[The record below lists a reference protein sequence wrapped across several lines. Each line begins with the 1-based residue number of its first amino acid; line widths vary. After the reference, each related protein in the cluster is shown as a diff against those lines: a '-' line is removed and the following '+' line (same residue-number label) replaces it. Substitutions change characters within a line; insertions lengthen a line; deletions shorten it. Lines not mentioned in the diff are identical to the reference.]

1 MKYYVV
7 FVMAFVIGLLL
18 CAVIAHSNTLTWSD
32 NSSIESGFSV
42 EMLSGGN
49 WKEVGRVSA
58 NVSTFV
64 DAFTEGVYRV
74 RAFLVVAGQ
83 ADVFSAY
90 SNTAVKLDGPV
101 NANVK

>member
-1 MKYYVV
+1 MKYG
-7 FVMAFVIGLLL
+7 FVCGVSFVLALLV
-18 CAVIAHSNTLTWSD
+18 CATVAHCNTLTWSD
-32 NSSIESGFSV
+32 NSLIESGFSV
-42 EMLSGGN
+42 EILTGGN
-49 WKEVGRVSA
+49 WKEVGRVGA
-58 NVSTFV
+58 NVTTFV

-101 NANVK
+101 NASVK